1 MATAATNTNATELQ
15 FRFNADLPDPLRARP
30 PEAFPEAQ
38 LDPCARIT
46 TRIYM
51 ASTNQVRTVP
61 DVLVKTKPRHIIS
74 RPFPPSTTSNNEEG
88 DDSESSSE
96 FSNDDEMSE
105 EDASM
110 PDVPE
115 EGHPSQSQSQSQN
128 DENNNNGEEESE
140 SESDDSSPSRAYW
153 LQRTLRDA
161 IYGAVKYAI
170 VLKKRVPANRDGI
183 LAEWEL
189 TTDACAVKEMDWQ
202 HIRRDQ
208 THLAEDPIKEVAALQ
223 YLQRWYSS
231 SSNSSSPSPPSHNNN
246 TSTLSL
252 PLDQVDRALL
262 DSKIMLPLDILTDD
276 RFLYS
281 VMPYCDGGE
290 LFDRLDQT
298 DKFTEGQA
306 RYWMHQIIMGL
317 DNLQKAGI
325 CHRDMSLENLLV
337 HKGVS
342 LIIDMGMCL
351 KVPYEEDPES
361 QLEQQQH
368 QLEQQQQP
376 SLPNTNTHATE
387 DGNTNNATEDGNTNN
402 NMQGLI
408 GAFGNVGVNGTNKGQ
423 QQQHQQQQIQQ
434 QQIQQQ
440 QQQKMQ
446 METMERNQRRRQRR
460 CMILPQGTCG
470 KWHYMSPEIYQDSAP
485 FDGFAVDMWA
495 TGVILFLM
503 LTGFPPW
510 ERPCRTDERFKYM
523 TQGYLV
529 QMLTEWNVG
538 LSGDAMDLL
547 QRMLWIDPND
557 RLSLAQVR
565 AHPWMTNGP
574 LQPPSA

>member
-1 MATAATNTNATELQ
+1 
-15 FRFNADLPDPLRARP
+15 
-30 PEAFPEAQ
+30 
-38 LDPCARIT
+38 
-46 TRIYM
+46 
-51 ASTNQVRTVP
+51 
-61 DVLVKTKPRHIIS
+61 
-74 RPFPPSTTSNNEEG
+74 
-88 DDSESSSE
+88 
-96 FSNDDEMSE
+96 
-105 EDASM
+105 
-110 PDVPE
+110 
-115 EGHPSQSQSQSQN
+115 
-128 DENNNNGEEESE
+128 
-140 SESDDSSPSRAYW
+140 
-153 LQRTLRDA
+153 
-161 IYGAVKYAI
+161 
-170 VLKKRVPANRDGI
+170 
-183 LAEWEL
+183 
-189 TTDACAVKEMDWQ
+189 
-202 HIRRDQ
+202 
-208 THLAEDPIKEVAALQ
+208 
-223 YLQRWYSS
+223 
-231 SSNSSSPSPPSHNNN
+231 
-246 TSTLSL
+246 
-252 PLDQVDRALL
+252 
-262 DSKIMLPLDILTDD
+262 
-276 RFLYS
+276 
-281 VMPYCDGGE
+281 
-290 LFDRLDQT
+290 
-298 DKFTEGQA
+298 
-306 RYWMHQIIMGL
+306 
-317 DNLQKAGI
+317 
-325 CHRDMSLENLLV
+325 MSLENLLV

-361 QLEQQQH
+361 QLEQQQ
-368 QLEQQQQP
+368 QQQP
-376 SLPNTNTHATE
+376 SLPNTNTHA
-387 DGNTNNATEDGNTNN
+387 NATEDGNTNTNMN
-402 NMQGLI
+402 NNIQGLI
-408 GAFGNVGVNGTNKGQ
+408 GAFGNVGVNGTNKG